1 MTYRQA
7 KHAGT
12 LEGWT
17 IRARGDFYTFKLRA
31 PDTEGRFALFE
42 ARNLPQGGV
51 PPHIDHREDE
61 AFYVL
66 DGRYQ
71 FQIGDQVR
79 ICEAGEFAFVPM
91 GIPHAF
97 TNVGTQLAR
106 MLVVVS
112 PAGILEAYF
121 AEIGEP
127 IADLAH
133 PPAPAVTPPDMGRIL
148 AAAQKYG
155 IEMLPPA

>member
-1 MTYRQA
+1 
-7 KHAGT
+7 
-12 LEGWT
+12 
-17 IRARGDFYTFKLRA
+17 
-31 PDTEGRFALFE
+31 
-42 ARNLPQGGV
+42 ARNLPGGGV

-66 DGRYQ
+66 DGRYE
-71 FQIGDQVR
+71 FRIGDQVR

-91 GIPHAF
+91 GTPQAF
-97 TNVGTQLAR
+97 TNVGADLGR
-106 MLVVVS
+106 LLVVVS

-133 PPAPAVTPPDMGRIL
+133 PPAPPTTPRTWRRSWRRPASTGSRCCRHRDRRKRVVAGLAEGIGTVAIL
-148 AAAQKYG
+148 
-155 IEMLPPA
+155 